1 LRPVFFAQKRQSKTG
16 QAKRS
21 FVLSTILLELG

>member
-1 LRPVFFAQKRQSKTG
+1 LRPVFFAQKKALKTG